1 MTLCGKCGTVDLRKR
16 LRKTRNAHGINE
28 RHLET
33 CGVSI
38 ATVSK
43 ALNGRTDIS
52 TSTKERVLE
61 VAKKMGYVP
70 NSSAR
75 ALKTN
80 RTYNIGVLFADEA
93 RSGLTHSYFSPVLDS
108 FRQGVEEKGYDIT
121 FLGRHV
127 GKSELSYSEHSK
139 YRGVDGVIVACVD
152 FEAEEVKELLQN
164 GIPVVT
170 IDYIFNDKACVM
182 SDNIRGMEQ
191 LVSYIIQCGHKKIA
205 YIHGADFFRYKPYR
219 KFFADDEKVWD
230 RNEDRYIREGIY
242 HAPDVSAKITHELL
256 SLEDRPTCIVY
267 PDDFSCIGGINVIRS
282 KGLSIPN
289 DISVAGYDG
298 QRIARVI
305 EPKITTY
312 RQKYQTNRKSRSS
325 KVGRAD

>member
-1 MTLCGKCGTVDLRKR
+1 MVSMKD
-16 LRKTRNAHGINE
+16 IS
-28 RHLET
+28 ET

-152 FEAEEVKELLQN
+152 FEAEEVKELLQS

-205 YIHGADFFRYKPYR
+205 YIHGADSFVTRSRIGSFLRTMKKYGI
-219 KFFADDEKVWD
+219 ET
-230 RNEDRYIREGIY
+230 EDRYIREGIY

-256 SLEDRPTCIVY
+256 SVSYTHLTLPT
-267 PDDFSCIGGINVIRS
+267 
-282 KGLSIPN
+282 
-289 DISVAGYDG
+289 
-298 QRIARVI
+298 IA
-305 EPKITTY
+305 
-312 RQKYQTNRKSRSS
+312 
-325 KVGRAD
+325 

>member
-1 MTLCGKCGTVDLRKR
+1 MVSMKD
-16 LRKTRNAHGINE
+16 IS
-28 RHLET
+28 ET

-127 GKSELSYSEHSK
+127 GKSGSNDANAEYLAEIRRAMNTEDISYQFAELGK
-139 YRGVDGVIVACVD
+139 VDIG
-152 FEAEEVKELLQN
+152 
-164 GIPVVT
+164 GGGT
-170 IDYIFNDKACVM
+170 
-182 SDNIRGMEQ
+182 
-191 LVSYIIQCGHKKIA
+191 IA
-205 YIHGADFFRYKPYR
+205 YIMANHGMEVIDSGVA
-219 KFFADDEKVWD
+219 VLSM
-230 RNEDRYIREGIY
+230 
-242 HAPDVSAKITHELL
+242 HAPWEVTSKADVYEAY
-256 SLEDRPTCIVY
+256 R
-267 PDDFSCIGGINVIRS
+267 
-282 KGLSIPN
+282 
-289 DISVAGYDG
+289 GY
-298 QRIARVI
+298 
-305 EPKITTY
+305 
-312 RQKYQTNRKSRSS
+312 KSFLRNI
-325 KVGRAD
+325 